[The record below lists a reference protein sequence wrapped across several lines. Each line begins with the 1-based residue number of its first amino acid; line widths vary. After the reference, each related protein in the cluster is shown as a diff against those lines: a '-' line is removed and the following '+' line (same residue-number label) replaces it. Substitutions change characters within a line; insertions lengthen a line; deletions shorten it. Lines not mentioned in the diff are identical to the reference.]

1 MSSLDRYRVSPSPF
15 ERYFDRFVQNRFR
28 QRRFRIVLRNGEQV
42 EGVPITESLTHPPD
56 PTVGFSLRA
65 DSGFYRIPF
74 IELESAEEL

>member
-1 MSSLDRYRVSPSPF
+1 MPSLERFRVSPSPF

-42 EGVPITESLTHPPD
+42 EGVPTTESLTHPPD
-56 PTVGFSLRA
+56 PNVGFDLDA

-74 IELESAEEL
+74 TELVAAEEL